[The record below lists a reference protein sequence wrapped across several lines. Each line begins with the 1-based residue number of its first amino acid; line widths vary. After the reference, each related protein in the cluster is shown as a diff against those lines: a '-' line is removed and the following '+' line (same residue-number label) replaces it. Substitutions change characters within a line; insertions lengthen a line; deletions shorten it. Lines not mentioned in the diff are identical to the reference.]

1 MNNLETIEKSLLLEL
16 KDISSGYEGNT
27 IIKDINL
34 KVFDQDF
41 IAVIGPNGGGKTTL
55 IKTIVGLISPSK
67 GQIEWHTTKET
78 ETDNLFGYLPQINQ
92 IDRSFPIS
100 VLDVVLS
107 GKITKNSLFNRSSKQ
122 DKEEAMAL
130 LKEMGVDSFANQN
143 IGKLSGGQLQRVFLC
158 RSLIS
163 KPRLLILDEPNTYVD
178 TIFEQELYEK
188 LSILN
193 QKMAILMVSHDIGTV
208 TRYVK
213 KVACVN
219 KTLHFHSLETEETKD
234 GTSCPASFLYHSSSP
249 FRMLNTHIDSNKKS

>member
-1 MNNLETIEKSLLLEL
+1 MNNLETNEKSLLLEL
-16 KDISSGYEGNT
+16 KEISSGYEGNT

-34 KVFDQDF
+34 KLYDRDF

-55 IKTIVGLISPSK
+55 IKTIVGLITPSK
-67 GQIEWHTTKET
+67 GQIEWHTKGDSSHST
-78 ETDNLFGYLPQINQ
+78 FGYLPQINQ

-107 GKITKNSLFNRSSKQ
+107 GKINKNRLINNSSSK
-122 DKEEAMAL
+122 DKEEAISL
-130 LKEMGVDSFANQN
+130 LKEMGVDAFANQN

-163 KPRLLILDEPNTYVD
+163 KPQLLILDEPNTYVD

-188 LSILN
+188 LSNLN
-193 QKMAILMVSHDIGTV
+193 KKMAILMVSHDIGTV

-219 KTLHFHSLETEETKD
+219 KTLHFHSMDTEETKD
-234 GTSCPASFLYHSSSP
+234 GKSCPASFLYHSSSP
-249 FRMLNTHIDSNKKS
+249 FRMLNTHTDSNKKS

>member
-1 MNNLETIEKSLLLEL
+1 MNNLETNEKSLLLEL
-16 KDISSGYEGNT
+16 KEVSSGYEGNT

-34 KVFDQDF
+34 KLYDRDF

-55 IKTIVGLISPSK
+55 IKTIVGLITPSK
-67 GQIEWHTTKET
+67 GQIEWHTKG
-78 ETDNLFGYLPQINQ
+78 DSSHSIFGYLPQINQ

-107 GKITKNSLFNRSSKQ
+107 GKINKNRLINNSSSK
-122 DKEEAMAL
+122 DKEEAISL
-130 LKEMGVDSFANQN
+130 LKEMGVDTFANQN

-163 KPRLLILDEPNTYVD
+163 KPQLLILDEPNTYVD

-188 LSILN
+188 LSNLN
-193 QKMAILMVSHDIGTV
+193 KKMAILMVSHDIGTV

-219 KTLHFHSLETEETKD
+219 KTLHFHSMDTEETKD
-234 GTSCPASFLYHSSSP
+234 GESCPASFLYHSSSP
-249 FRMLNTHIDSNKKS
+249 FRMLNTHTDSNKKS